1 MLGMP
6 LGMPGVNEA
15 EDVGRDLLAAT
26 SKNRKTNDCWLVDSP
41 LKNMKAK
48 WDHYS
53 QYMGMIR
60 GYDSHNSN
68 ILPLLKS
75 ARIKKRQSHMEK

>member
-1 MLGMP
+1 
-6 LGMPGVNEA
+6 
-15 EDVGRDLLAAT
+15 
-26 SKNRKTNDCWLVDSP
+26 
-41 LKNMKAK
+41 MKAK

-53 QYMGMIR
+53 QYMGMIRDMIR

-75 ARIKKRQSHMEK
+75 ARIKKDRAIWKNKIHVPNHQPDWMVGSAIFNAA